1 MVSENSK
8 EPLAFYARADR
19 HSWDLYNLFV
29 APLKELLQYKELVRN
44 IVSRDLKVR
53 YRRSVLGILWTILA
67 PLLSMTVMWAV
78 FQYALQVKIP
88 NYPVYILSG
97 IITWNLFV
105 QSSTAGA
112 ASILNNSA
120 LLSKLRLPRVIF
132 PLSAVV
138 NNLVNFGFAVVAFVL
153 VVLITRAPLHG
164 EMRLLPL
171 VLIPLL
177 LFAAGWSM
185 LVSSLCV
192 FFRDLQYMLD
202 IGLQAVFY
210 LTPILYDPKSLP
222 AKASWIVQVNPI
234 AKFIHLVRNALYSG
248 EWPDPQTYMVALA
261 MGVFMFLV
269 GWVAFQRLQRKFIY
283 WL

>member
-1 MVSENSK
+1 MSGDQPEY
-8 EPLAFYARADR
+8 FARADR
-19 HSWDLYNLFV
+19 HSWDFYNLFV
-29 APLKELLQYKELVRN
+29 APLRELVQYKELIRN

-53 YRRSVLGILWTILA
+53 YRRSVFGVLWTILA

-78 FQYALQVKIP
+78 FQYALQVQIP

-105 QSSTAGA
+105 QSSAAGS
-112 ASILNNSA
+112 ASILNNA
-120 LLSKLRLPRVIF
+120 GMLSKIRLPRVIF

-138 NNLVNFGFAVVAFVL
+138 NNLVNFLFACVAFVV
-153 VVLITRAPLHG
+153 VVLVTRAPLHW
-164 EMRLLPL
+164 EMLLLPVVLLPL
-171 VLIPLL
+171 V

-202 IGLQAVFY
+202 IGLQALFY
-210 LTPILYDPKSLP
+210 LTPILYDPRSLP
-222 AKASWIVQVNPI
+222 DKAAWIVQVNPL
-234 AKFIHLVRNALYSG
+234 AKFVHLVRNALYSG
-248 EWPDPQTYMVALA
+248 EVPDPQTYAVAML
-261 MGVFMFLV
+261 MGAGMFLL
-269 GWVAFQRLQRKFIY
+269 GWICFQRLQRKYVY

>member
-1 MVSENSK
+1 
-8 EPLAFYARADR
+8 
-19 HSWDLYNLFV
+19 
-29 APLKELLQYKELVRN
+29 
-44 IVSRDLKVR
+44 
-53 YRRSVLGILWTILA
+53 
-67 PLLSMTVMWAV
+67 MTVMWAV

-105 QSSTAGA
+105 QSSAAGA
-112 ASILNNSA
+112 ASILNNA
-120 LLSKLRLPRVIF
+120 GLLTKIRLPRVIF

-138 NNLVNFGFAVVAFVL
+138 NNLVNFGFAVVAFLL
-153 VVLITRAPLHG
+153 VVLVTRAPLHW
-164 EMRLLPL
+164 EMLLLPVVLLPL
-171 VLIPLL
+171 V

-202 IGLQAVFY
+202 IGLQALFY
-210 LTPILYDPKSLP
+210 LTPILYDPTSLP
-222 AKASWIVQVNPI
+222 GKAAWIVQVNPM

-248 EWPDPQTYMVALA
+248 EIPNLQTYAVA
-261 MGVFMFLV
+261 MGMGLVMFLI
-269 GWVAFQRLQRKFIY
+269 GWISFQRSQRKFIY